1 LIEQDIDEIAL
12 KYLTEEIIQTL
23 IPKIGHRI
31 KFHLKWKEW
40 LKTVSSESN
49 IVQQETK
56 QSIIS
61 VRETFDDASIENQE
75 NIDKEIIHDLILPI
89 INIDNNTEL
98 ISNINKNVQPKVLH
112 DLASIINI
120 NRTFDKNIEE
130 LTLKK
135 VSEETYVSVHNC
147 FFINILN
154 IFLT

>member
-56 QSIIS
+56 QSITF
-61 VRETFDDASIENQE
+61 VRETFEDANTENQE

-89 INIDNNTEL
+89 INIDNTTEL

-112 DLASIINI
+112 DLAIINT
-120 NRTFDKNIEE
+120 NRTFDKNTEE
-130 LTLKK
+130 LTSKK
-135 VSEETYVSVHNC
+135 VSEDRETYVSVHN
-147 FFINILN
+147 
-154 IFLT
+154 